1 MDYIEEIVFAHALLS
16 KSRPEMCELE
26 LITYALDGMVQE
38 KWSHTPK
45 HRTKYGPRYERRE
58 RSAKDTDETEIRAL
72 LCLPLL
78 AGRLHSNRLKL
89 IDLYNSDDADV
100 EIFSSTVSLQRLEC
114 HRINKDLNCVLES
127 KTERPE

>member
-26 LITYALDGMVQE
+26 LITYALDGMA
-38 KWSHTPK
+38 
-45 HRTKYGPRYERRE
+45 RARYERRE

-127 KTERPE
+127 KTERPEHMEYTIANKVRS

>member
-1 MDYIEEIVFAHALLS
+1 LYISNIQARA
-16 KSRPEMCELE
+16 
-26 LITYALDGMVQE
+26 
-38 KWSHTPK
+38 
-45 HRTKYGPRYERRE
+45 RYERRE

-127 KTERPE
+127 KTERPEQYALNVHVFQKYCA